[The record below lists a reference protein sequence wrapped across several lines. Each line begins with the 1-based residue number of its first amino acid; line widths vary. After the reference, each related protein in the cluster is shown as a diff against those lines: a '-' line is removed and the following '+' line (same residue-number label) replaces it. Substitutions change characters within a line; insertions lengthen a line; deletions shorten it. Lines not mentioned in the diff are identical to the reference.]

1 MERCRKDL
9 GPNKVYIA
17 TNFYYQRQN
26 VQIVHW
32 LDMITAAKYANDHGM
47 YCIIAF
53 DEIHV
58 TFDSSDWKS
67 FPPEMLALLSF
78 NRKYGMQFLCSSQIY
93 DRIPRKV
100 RDIANYTVICKN
112 TLGLDRHFV
121 NYYFTKAN
129 YDATFSG
136 KRKRAEFIR
145 SFVADDGLYGL
156 YDTLAQVDRMVE
168 AADDEKKKREAAI
181 DLLFGKTDEAAGTD

>member
-1 MERCRKDL
+1 M
-9 GPNKVYIA
+9 
-17 TNFYYQRQN
+17 
-26 VQIVHW
+26 
-32 LDMITAAKYANDHGM
+32 
-47 YCIIAF
+47 
-53 DEIHV
+53 
-58 TFDSSDWKS
+58 
-67 FPPEMLALLSF
+67 
-78 NRKYGMQFLCSSQIY
+78 
-93 DRIPRKV
+93 

-145 SFVADDGLYGL
+145 TYVAGDELYGL

-168 AADDEKKKREAAI
+168 EAGVEKRRREDAI
-181 DLLFGKTDEAAGTD
+181 ELLFGKSGDDPGTD